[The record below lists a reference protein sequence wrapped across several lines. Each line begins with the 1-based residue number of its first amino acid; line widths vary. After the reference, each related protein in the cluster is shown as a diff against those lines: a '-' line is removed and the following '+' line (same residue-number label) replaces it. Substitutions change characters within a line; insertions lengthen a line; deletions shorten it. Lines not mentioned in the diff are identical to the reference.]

1 MTTHSAPPE
10 FSPEDEAAEILLE
23 LREELAL
30 LRDSIGHLRT
40 DMHLITGRP
49 RKLPPRRSVLRI
61 TSLPKDP
68 TAPDF
73 FHRINAVSAEDLEA
87 LRQQLTHSRSE
98 SNPDT
103 SA

>member
-1 MTTHSAPPE
+1 ML
-10 FSPEDEAAEILLE
+10 DE
-23 LREELAL
+23 LREQLAL
-30 LRDSIGHLRT
+30 LRASIGQLRT
-40 DMHLITGRP
+40 DMHILTGRP
-49 RKLPPRRSVLRI
+49 RELPPRRSVLRI

-73 FHRINAVSAEDLEA
+73 FRRINAVSPEELEA
-87 LRQQLTHSRSE
+87 LRQQLTQSRSE